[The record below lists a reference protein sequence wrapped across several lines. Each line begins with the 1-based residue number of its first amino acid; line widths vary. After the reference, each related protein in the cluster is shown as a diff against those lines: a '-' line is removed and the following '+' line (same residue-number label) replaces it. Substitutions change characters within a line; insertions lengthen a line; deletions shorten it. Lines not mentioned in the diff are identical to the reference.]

1 MWVSPE
7 DVLLAGA
14 LWITERANPYFI
26 LQKRKGHGDGGGGLA
41 GLLVGT
47 LDVVLDS
54 SARMAP
60 YRILYQTPD
69 SLVYW
74 IIAHGTSR
82 KEITEHWEWLE
93 HNLLQTLS
101 IFENEND
108 ITTFVKGKVQGIIA
122 EYNKNH
128 DVKEDDDTDKFKEAS
143 AKFRKLFGMP
153 EEEKLVNY
161 YSCSYWK
168 GKVPRQGWLYL
179 SINHLC
185 FYSYLLGKE
194 VKLVVRWA
202 DITQLEKSATLL
214 MPDAIM
220 VSTRIDAHVF
230 SVFLNINETFK
241 LAEQLANIAM
251 RQLLDNK
258 GFEQD
263 RTLPKLKK
271 SPTKVSAL
279 KRDLDARAKSERYR
293 ALFRLPKDEKL
304 DGHTDCTLWTPF
316 NKMHILGQMFVS
328 TNYICFTS
336 KEETLCSLIIP
347 LREVTIVE
355 KADSSNV
362 LPSPLSISTK
372 NRMTFLFANLK
383 DRDFLVQRISD
394 FLQQTTSKIYLER
407 ELTGSLNSSDDE
419 VYSQPGSVLSSSP
432 PHSLSSEGERT
443 FNLND
448 SSVPTATQ
456 ALMTMYRRRSP
467 EEFNPKLAKEFLKE
481 QAWKNHFAEYGQG
494 VCMYRTEKTRD
505 LVLKGIPE
513 SMRGDLWLLFSGAI
527 NEMAT
532 HPGYYED
539 VVEKSM
545 GKYNLATEEI
555 ERDLHRSLPEHPA
568 FQNEMG
574 IAALRR
580 VLTAYAFR
588 NPNIGYCQAMNIV
601 TSVLLLYAKEE
612 EAFWLLVALC
622 ERMLPDYYNTRV
634 VGALVDQGVFEELA
648 REYVPQLYDCMQDL
662 GVISTISLSWFLTLF
677 LSVMPFESA
686 VVVVDCFFYD
696 GIKVI
701 FQLALSVLHANIH
714 QLLSCKD
721 DGEAMT
727 VLGRYLDSVTNKDS
741 TLPPI
746 PHLHSLLTD
755 NGEPHPEV
763 DIFKLVRS
771 SYEKFGSIRAD
782 VIKQMRFKQRLRVIQ
797 TIEDTTK
804 RNVVRTIV
812 TETAFS
818 IDELEEL
825 YVLFKAEHLTSCYW
839 GGSSNPTER
848 HDPSLPYLE
857 QYRIDVEQFKG
868 LFNLLFPWANGA
880 HSDPLAVRFFR
891 LLDQNGDALINFREF
906 INGLGVLCHGD
917 HTEKLKLLYKIHVMP
932 EMRHE
937 PEEADSAY
945 EATQYFFEDITPETS
960 LGHDSKCRS
969 ERDDGFVR
977 VTFKTEKVKKLNTP
991 EYRQYLKL
999 WNQETKPNLE
1009 NTKEL
1014 PRLNQSQFIELCKT
1028 LYSMFSEDVAEQE
1041 LYHATATVTSLLLEM
1056 GEVGKLFCVGA
1067 EDEPGASACAEEDDG
1082 ETRQEARLCFAP
1094 PGPGDEPRPRE
1105 EGDGGSEPPPPM
1117 QDVKLEDSSPRDAG
1131 ASSAMLISDDETKDD
1146 TSMSSY
1152 SVLSAGSHELDEKL
1166 QCEDIADD
1174 TVLVCGGE
1182 GEGSS
1187 RPAAAPAAAARGL
1200 PHSASIDKD
1209 WAITFEQFLASV
1221 LTERALVHYF
1231 EKPVEVAAR
1240 ITNAKNVRKVGC
1252 PPLSASD
1259 YEISLSG

>member
-143 AKFRKLFGMP
+143 TKFRKLFGMP

-161 YSCSYWK
+161 YSCSFWK

-194 VKLVVRWA
+194 AKLVVRWA

-214 MPDAIM
+214 LPDAIK
-220 VSTRIDAHVF
+220 VSTRMNEHVF

-263 RTLPKLKK
+263 RSLPKLKK
-271 SPTKVSAL
+271 KSPKKVSAL

-394 FLQQTTSKIYLER
+394 FLQQTSSKIHIER
-407 ELTGSLNSSDDE
+407 ELTSSLNSSDDE
-419 VYSQPGSVLSSSP
+419 HGSLFSSSP
-432 PHSLSSEGERT
+432 QHSLSSDGERT
-443 FNLND
+443 CCISMKYF
-448 SSVPTATQ
+448 SVFA
-456 ALMTMYRRRSP
+456 
-467 EEFNPKLAKEFLKE
+467 KAKEFLKE

-494 VCMYRTEKTRD
+494 VCMYRTEKTKE

-513 SMRGDLWLLFSGAI
+513 SMRGELWLLFSGTV

-539 VVEKSM
+539 LVEKSM

-648 REYVPQLYDCMQDL
+648 REYIPQLYDCMQDL

-714 QLLSCKD
+714 QLLGCKD

-727 VLGRYLDSVTNKDS
+727 VLGRTAPS
-741 TLPPI
+741 PPI

-782 VIKQMRFKQRLRVIQ
+782 VIEQMRFKQRLRVIQ

-857 QYRIDVEQFKG
+857 QYRIDMEQFKG

-880 HSDPLAVRFFR
+880 HSDPLALRLFR

-906 INGLGVLCHGD
+906 ISGLGVLCHGD
-917 HTEKLKLLYKIHVMP
+917 LTEKLKLLYKMHVIPGECASM
-932 EMRHE
+932 
-937 PEEADSAY
+937 
-945 EATQYFFEDITPETS
+945 Q
-960 LGHDSKCRS
+960 
-969 ERDDGFVR
+969 FVNNTLF
-977 VTFKTEKVKKLNTP
+977 VHLTVKKLNTP
-991 EYRQYLKL
+991 EYRHYLKL
-999 WNQETKPNLE
+999 WNQETKSKLE
-1009 NTKEL
+1009 NTKDL
-1014 PRLNQSQFIELCKT
+1014 PKLNQSQFIELCKT

-1056 GEVGKLFCVGA
+1056 GEVGKLFSSSGRKDHNIEGESGPSMCTRDATDPKSSPEAVL
-1067 EDEPGASACAEEDDG
+1067 DG
-1082 ETRQEARLCFAP
+1082 MFQQRGQ
-1094 PGPGDEPRPRE
+1094 
-1105 EGDGGSEPPPPM
+1105 GDGFALA
-1117 QDVKLEDSSPRDAG
+1117 DIRLEDSSPKDTG
-1131 ASSAMLISDDETKDD
+1131 ISSAMLISDDETKDD

-1174 TVLVCGGE
+1174 TVLVRSE
-1182 GEGSS
+1182 DGSS
-1187 RPAAAPAAAARGL
+1187 GERSNRPHSSGGPHDRGL
-1200 PHSASIDKD
+1200 PHSTSIDKD
-1209 WAITFEQFLASV
+1209 WTITFEQFLASV
-1221 LTERALVHYF
+1221 LTEQALVHYF
-1231 EKPVEVAAR
+1231 EKPVEVAAC
-1240 ITNAKNVRKVGC
+1240 ITNAKNVQTVGR
-1252 PPLSASD
+1252 PLLSTSD

>member
-1 MWVSPE
+1 
-7 DVLLAGA
+7 
-14 LWITERANPYFI
+14 
-26 LQKRKGHGDGGGGLA
+26 
-41 GLLVGT
+41 
-47 LDVVLDS
+47 
-54 SARMAP
+54 
-60 YRILYQTPD
+60 
-69 SLVYW
+69 
-74 IIAHGTSR
+74 
-82 KEITEHWEWLE
+82 
-93 HNLLQTLS
+93 
-101 IFENEND
+101 
-108 ITTFVKGKVQGIIA
+108 
-122 EYNKNH
+122 
-128 DVKEDDDTDKFKEAS
+128 
-143 AKFRKLFGMP
+143 MP

-168 GKVPRQGWLYL
+168 GKVPRQGWVYL

-185 FYSYLLGKE
+185 FYSFLMGRE
-194 VKLVVRWA
+194 AKLVIRWV
-202 DITQLEKSATLL
+202 DITQLEKNATLL
-214 MPDAIM
+214 FPDMIK
-220 VSTRIDAHVF
+220 VSTRSSEHFF
-230 SVFLNINETFK
+230 SVFLNISETFK
-241 LAEQLANIAM
+241 LMEQLANIAM
-251 RQLLDNK
+251 RQLLDNE

-263 RTLPKLKK
+263 RSLPKLKK
-271 SPTKVSAL
+271 KSPKKVSAL

-336 KEETLCSLIIP
+336 KEENLCSLIIP

-355 KADSSNV
+355 KADSSSV

-394 FLQQTTSKIYLER
+394 FLQQTTSKIYLEKNIS
-407 ELTGSLNSSDDE
+407 GSYISSDDE
-419 VYSQPGSVLSSSP
+419 VFTRSSSLISAS
-432 PHSLSSEGERT
+432 PHKSLSSESEGERQ

-448 SSVPTATQ
+448 NGIPTATQ

-481 QAWKNHFAEYGQG
+481 QAWKIHFAEYGQG

-513 SMRGDLWLLFSGAI
+513 SMRGELWLLFSGAI

-539 VVEKSM
+539 LVEKSM

-648 REYVPQLYDCMQDL
+648 RDYVPQLYDCMQDL

-686 VVVVDCFFYD
+686 VVVVDCFFCE

-701 FQLALSVLHANIH
+701 FQLALAVLDANVDK
-714 QLLSCKD
+714 LLNCKD

-746 PHLHSLLTD
+746 PHLHSLLSD
-755 NGEPHPEV
+755 DVEPYPEV
-763 DIFKLVRS
+763 DIFRLIRS

-782 VIKQMRFKQRLRVIQ
+782 LIEQMRFKQRLKVIQ
-797 TIEDTTK
+797 TLEDTTK

-812 TETAFS
+812 TETSFT

-825 YVLFKAEHLTSCYW
+825 YALFKAEHLTSCYW
-839 GGSSNPTER
+839 GGNSNAIDR

-857 QYRIDVEQFKG
+857 QYRIDFEQFKG
-868 LFNLLFPWANGA
+868 MFALLFPWACGT
-880 HSDPLAVRFFR
+880 HSDVLAARLFR
-891 LLDQNGDALINFREF
+891 LLDENGDLLINFREF
-906 INGLGVLCHGD
+906 VSGLSAACHGD
-917 HTEKLKLLYKIHVMP
+917 LTEKLKLLYKMHVLPDPSP
-932 EMRHE
+932 EQEE
-937 PEEADSAY
+937 PDSAF
-945 EATQYFFEDITPETS
+945 EATQYFFEDITPECTHVVG
-960 LGHDSKCRS
+960 LDGRNKQGV
-969 ERDDGFVR
+969 DDGFVT
-977 VTFKTEKVKKLNTP
+977 VSLKTDKGKKSSQENRNYLRMWSQENKSKAKNTKDLPKLN
-991 EYRQYLKL
+991 QG
-999 WNQETKPNLE
+999 
-1009 NTKEL
+1009 
-1014 PRLNQSQFIELCKT
+1014 QFIELCKT
-1028 LYSMFSEDVAEQE
+1028 MYNMFSEDPNEQD
-1041 LYHATATVTSLLLEM
+1041 LYHATAAVTSLLLEI
-1056 GEVGKLFCVGA
+1056 GEVGKLFSVQPTKETDSSSNNCSKTVQSELFQKKEHQQYPLEQHKPFQSSLVTNDEEAVCTDSTLGMQM
-1067 EDEPGASACAEEDDG
+1067 EDI
-1082 ETRQEARLCFAP
+1082 
-1094 PGPGDEPRPRE
+1094 
-1105 EGDGGSEPPPPM
+1105 
-1117 QDVKLEDSSPRDAG
+1117 KLEDSSPRDNG
-1131 ASSAMLISDDETKDD
+1131 ACSSMLISDDDTKDD
-1146 TSMSSY
+1146 SSMSSY
-1152 SVLSAGSHELDEKL
+1152 SVLSAGSHEEEKL
-1166 QCEDIADD
+1166 HCEDIGED
-1174 TVLVCGGE
+1174 TVLVR
-1182 GEGSS
+1182 SNHTTS
-1187 RPAAAPAAAARGL
+1187 LRR
-1200 PHSASIDKD
+1200 STSIDRD
-1209 WAITFEQFLASV
+1209 WAITFEQFLASL
-1221 LTERALVHYF
+1221 LTEPALVRYF
-1231 EKPVEVAAR
+1231 DKPVSMMAR
-1240 ITNAKNVRKVGC
+1240 ITNAKNIRMMGK
-1252 PPLSASD
+1252 PITSAID
-1259 YEISLSG
+1259 YEISTMSG